1 MRSFWKIA
9 VLVLCVA
16 LICAAAIAWQS
27 DKAHANQAKL
37 AEDARTR
44 SKRAEQGDATAQAEL
59 ANIYYQGQG
68 VPQNYGEALRWY
80 RKAADQGNGEG
91 QFGVGAIYY
100 HGQGVPQNYG
110 EALRWYRK
118 AADQGNGE
126 CQFGV
131 GAIYYHG
138 QGVQQDYTE
147 ALRWYRKAADQG
159 YAKAQYNLGYMY
171 WYGQGLPQNR
181 AEAVNW
187 FRKAADQGDL
197 YALRALSRQPSTFT
211 KSVLLGELLGG
222 IWLVYFVSFTA
233 QVSATSPRNA
243 RQKAIAA

>member
-100 HGQGVPQNYG
+100 HGQGV
-110 EALRWYRK
+110 
-118 AADQGNGE
+118 
-126 CQFGV
+126 
-131 GAIYYHG
+131 
-138 QGVQQDYTE
+138 QQDYTE

-211 KSVLLGELLGG
+211 KSVLFGELLGG
-222 IWLVYFVSFTA
+222 IWLVYFVSFNA